1 MLRPGAMRQTD
12 ALDLLAKAS
21 GILASSFDLAQTLPG
36 VAQLCTR
43 ECAEYCAIVASAPGL
58 REFFAESAQDDTLT
72 GNVPNTSVP
81 LPQTLRNRGLSSV
94 IAVPIVG
101 RQEILGTF
109 VLATR
114 AEGAFAE
121 DVRKLAAILALQL
134 ANALDQAA
142 LFERTQRVAD
152 RLQRALLPETFPA
165 VPGVEFYAAY
175 LPASDEAE
183 IGGDWYDAF
192 SLPDGRLAISMG
204 DVAGHGLEAAT
215 IMGELR
221 QAMRS
226 VALTDST
233 PSQVLDHINGIVN
246 ARGTIGMVTAIFGF
260 YYPKTRELT
269 YAVAGHPAPALSLH
283 GGRTAFLPGG
293 GIPLGIAESV
303 TAEDWTIT
311 LPPEARVTF
320 YTDGMTEYNR
330 NVLEGEEA
338 LLHACASADVLDSA
352 NPAQALQE
360 ALFRDTRNRDD
371 AAVLVLAASGAD
383 IAQEMRFTAI
393 PLIAPI
399 VRASLNHIAD
409 ECGLSDEQR
418 FALTLAAGE
427 AVANAVEHAYRG
439 ETPGIV
445 SVRAHVAPEAITLD
459 IEDHGRWRAFERREE
474 RGRGITL
481 MHEMMTGVKIT
492 SAADRTRVTLTLAR
506 AKSA

>member
-1 MLRPGAMRQTD
+1 MLEPGAMRQTD

-21 GILASSFDLAQTLPG
+21 GILASSFDLAQTLPE

-43 ECAEYCAIVASAPGL
+43 ECAEYCAIIASAPVIY
-58 REFFAESAQDDTLT
+58 EVFAEAAQDDALT
-72 GNVPNTSVP
+72 GNVANNSEP
-81 LPQTLRNRGLSSV
+81 LPESLRKRGLRSV

-109 VLATR
+109 VFASR
-114 AEGAFAE
+114 AVDAFTE
-121 DVRKLAAILALQL
+121 DIRKLAAILALQI
-134 ANALDQAA
+134 ANALDQTA

-152 RLQRALLPETFPA
+152 RLQRALLPDTFPTA
-165 VPGVEFYAAY
+165 PDVRFCAAY
-175 LPASDEAE
+175 MPASDEAE

-192 SLPDGRLAISMG
+192 SLPDGRVAISMG

-233 PSQVLDHINGIVN
+233 PTQVLEHINGIIN
-246 ARGTIGMVTAIFGF
+246 ARGSIGMVTAIFGF
-260 YYPKTRELT
+260 YQPKLRVLT
-269 YAVAGHPAPALSLH
+269 YAVAGHPAPALTLN

-293 GIPLGIAESV
+293 GIPMGIADSV
-303 TAEDWTIT
+303 AAEDWTIT
-311 LPPEARVTF
+311 LPPDARVTF
-320 YTDGMTEYNR
+320 YTDGMTEYSR
-330 NVLEGEEA
+330 NVLDGEEA
-338 LLHACASADVLDSA
+338 LLHACASPEVMESE

-360 ALFRDTRNRDD
+360 SLFRNAANRDD
-371 AAVLVLAASGAD
+371 AAVLVLAAEGGEVT
-383 IAQEMRFTAI
+383 QEMRFTAI

-418 FALTLAAGE
+418 FAITLAAGE

-439 ETPGIV
+439 EPPGIV
-445 SVRAHVAPEAITLD
+445 SIRARVAPETITLD

-481 MHEMMTGVKIT
+481 MHEMMSGVKIT
-492 SAADRTRVTLTLAR
+492 SAADRTRVTLTLSRSKTA
-506 AKSA
+506 